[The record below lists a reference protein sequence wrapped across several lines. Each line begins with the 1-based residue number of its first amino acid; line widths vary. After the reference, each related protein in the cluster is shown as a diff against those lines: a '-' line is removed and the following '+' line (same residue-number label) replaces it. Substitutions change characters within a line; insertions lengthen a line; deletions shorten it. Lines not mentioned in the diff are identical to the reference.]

1 MTIADKLRRL
11 KAERG
16 VSAAEMS
23 EATGIAIQTLLDILD
38 GKTRRPHERTIRR
51 LALYF
56 HVSPAHFLLDEEEG
70 PAAELRD
77 DIARLDDM
85 FLALGH
91 DPRLDK
97 RLARLEGALGAGG
110 GPLSPARRLELEE
123 KYLKSERLELRLRGP
138 LTAADRERLFELLD
152 EVERLAGAE

>member
-1 MTIADKLRRL
+1 MTVAAKLRRL

-56 HVSPAHFLLDEEEG
+56 HVSPAYFLLDEEGEDA
-70 PAAELRD
+70 PELRD
-77 DIARLDDM
+77 DIARLDERV
-85 FLALGH
+85 G
-91 DPRLDK
+91 
-97 RLARLEGALGAGG
+97 RLEESLGAGKTG
-110 GPLSPARRLELEE
+110 VGLSAARRLELES
-123 KYLKSERLELRLRGP
+123 KYLKGEKLGLRLSRP
-138 LTAADRERLFELLD
+138 LSSADRERVLELLD
-152 EVERLAGAE
+152 ELERLASEGE

>member
-77 DIARLDDM
+77 DIARLD
-85 FLALGH
+85 
-91 DPRLDK
+91 K

>member
-1 MTIADKLRRL
+1 MTIAAKLRRL

-56 HVSPAHFLLDEEEG
+56 RVSPAHFLLDEG
-70 PAAELRD
+70 SDAPPELRD
-77 DIARLDDM
+77 DITRLNE
-85 FLALGH
+85 
-91 DPRLDK
+91 
-97 RLARLEGALGAGG
+97 RLARLEESLGAAKAG
-110 GPLSPARRLELEE
+110 GPLSPARRLGLEE
-123 KYLKSERLELRLRGP
+123 KYLKGEHLELQLRGP
-138 LTAADRERLFELLD
+138 LTPVDRERVLELLD
-152 EVERLAGAE
+152 ELERLVSGGE

>member
-23 EATGIAIQTLLDILD
+23 QATGIAIQTLLDILD

-56 HVSPAHFLLDEEEG
+56 DLSPAYFLLPEEEL
-70 PAAELRD
+70 PAEAPLREEVARLE
-77 DIARLDDM
+77 ARLD
-85 FLALGH
+85 
-91 DPRLDK
+91 
-97 RLARLEGALGAGG
+97 RLEGTLQATEGG
-110 GPLSPARRLELEE
+110 GYLSAERRGELER
-123 KYLKSERLELRLRGP
+123 KYLNGGRLTIELRVP
-138 LTAADRERLFELLD
+138 LTAADRERLLELLD